1 MSNNDTG
8 TGDTQTTLS
17 RDVFKIGTGTTA
29 ADNEAGLDTLARD
42 PSPREALVTTAVN
55 FLHNPKVYNATLL
68 QKQKFLRSKGLTNT
82 EIQMAYERAGIFS
95 QDPDSTPPTVINM
108 DINTTRAQLA
118 LQPQQTTMLDRIKEL
133 LHSMALLGGVAYA
146 FYTLWKKFLEPFL
159 FGKSKKKR
167 TADETL
173 SDINMKIDV
182 RITEVR
188 TELNQVKETIARE
201 QRDQTQKF
209 MREFNSFKT
218 DLEAIKGLLLN
229 RKQFAAPLNIGT
241 LGTPSIPTWQLSSSS
256 PHHSRHHI
264 NSQSD
269 DNEKADDVGS
279 GSGSSE
285 TEVVT
290 KNSDSSL
297 EIM

>member
-1 MSNNDTG
+1 MSNNDTD
-8 TGDTQTTLS
+8 TGDTQTTQLK
-17 RDVFKIGTGTTA
+17 DVLKIGKGTDTVGS
-29 ADNEAGLDTLARD
+29 EVGLSPPPIND
-42 PSPREALVTTAVN
+42 PTPREALITTAVN
-55 FLHNPKVYNATLL
+55 FLHNPKVCNATLL
-68 QKQKFLRSKGLTNT
+68 QKQQFLKSKGLTNT
-82 EIQMAYERAGIFS
+82 EIQLAYERAGIFS
-95 QDPDSTPPTVINM
+95 HDPNSTTPTFINM

-118 LQPQQTTMLDRIKEL
+118 LQPQQTTMLGRLKEL
-133 LHSMALLGGVAYA
+133 LHSMALLSGVVYA
-146 FYTLWKKFLEPFL
+146 FYTLWRKFLEPFL
-159 FGKSKKKR
+159 FGKSKQKK

-173 SDINMKIDV
+173 SDINMKVDV
-182 RITEVR
+182 RIAEVR
-188 TELNQVKETIARE
+188 TELNQVKETITRE
-201 QRDQTQKF
+201 QRDQTQQF
-209 MREFNSFKT
+209 MREFSHFKS

-241 LGTPSIPTWQLSSSS
+241 PSIPTWQLSSSS
-256 PHHSRHHI
+256 PHHSRHHVH
-264 NSQSD
+264 SQSD

>member
-1 MSNNDTG
+1 MSSNDTD
-8 TGDTQTTLS
+8 TGDTQTTHS
-17 RDVFKIGTGTTA
+17 RDILKIGTATTPA
-29 ADNEAGLDTLARD
+29 EKEAGVGTPPKD

-68 QKQKFLRSKGLTNT
+68 QKQQFLRSKGLTNT

-95 QDPDSTPPTVINM
+95 QDPDSKAPTVINM

-118 LQPQQTTMLDRIKEL
+118 LQPQQTTMLDRLKEL

-182 RITEVR
+182 RISEVR

-209 MREFNSFKT
+209 MREFNNFKT

-229 RKQFAAPLNIGT
+229 RKQFAAPLNIAT